1 MTMTTKLY
9 KLSNR
14 QKDKLKELAKKF
26 RWDEESQKSHEE
38 HARRKEFGEYPY
50 DTPCGCYGHPHC
62 GCDDP
67 YYCPEEQEYYFLE
80 WESVWDEEKQKVVEI
95 QVDVRDK
102 PEPIFRGFEF
112 SFCDKHG
119 VNWEDVDCRYPSLNE
134 GKEEL
139 ILENMFRPTQTPV
152 EFYFDKGE

>member
-1 MTMTTKLY
+1 MKKILY

-14 QKDKLKELAKKF
+14 QKDNLKELAKKF
-26 RWDEESQKSHEE
+26 KWNEERQKSHEE
-38 HARRKEFGEYPY
+38 HARREEYGEYPY

-67 YYCPEEQEYYFLE
+67 HYCNDTQQYCWEQWEE
-80 WESVWDEEKQKVVEI
+80 VWDEEKQKVVEVL
-95 QVDVRDK
+95 VDVRDK
-102 PEPIFRGFEF
+102 PEPIFKGFHF

-119 VNWEDVDCRYPSLNE
+119 INWEDIDSRYPFLNKD
-134 GKEEL
+134 KEKEKL
-139 ILENMFRPTQTPV
+139 IKMFRPFQTPV